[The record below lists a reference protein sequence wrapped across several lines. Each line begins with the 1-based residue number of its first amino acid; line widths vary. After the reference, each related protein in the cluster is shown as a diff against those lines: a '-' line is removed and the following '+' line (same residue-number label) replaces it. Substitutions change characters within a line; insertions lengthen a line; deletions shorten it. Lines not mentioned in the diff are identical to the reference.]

1 MTNEKDKK
9 KVFNIDEFLMVIGR
23 EPLLSAEE
31 ELVLI
36 KAIQE
41 KGPKCNEM
49 KRLVRP
55 NLRFVVSVANQYKNK
70 GLSLEELIEVGTEGL
85 KKATAKYDVNA
96 EYKFLSYAV
105 WWIRQAIIQALNE
118 KTEDG
123 NNKKNKEMESLKEQW
138 KKDVQHE
145 LEVRMQKLKA
155 FIYNP
160 TSIDEAS
167 KPTATIDCSK
177 PFTYPSLKKA
187 VKQFMEEVTARDLD
201 IEGAG
206 VGRETYIFSWNP
218 ERFVSQWWQPYL
230 DAIGF
235 EGVTATAPKNSY
247 GVNDGQL
254 LLDYNGCRAVLW
266 EENRDTY
273 FCPLASTDEDFA
285 EERWPD
291 KRFIKFNRLTLS
303 AIVEYLRLMPQITL
317 K

>member
-9 KVFNIDEFLMVIGR
+9 KVFNIDEFLMEIGR

-36 KAIQE
+36 KTIQE
-41 KGPKCNEM
+41 KGPECKEM
-49 KRLVRP
+49 ERLVRP

-85 KKATAKYDVNA
+85 KKATEKYDVNA

-105 WWIRQAIIQALNE
+105 WWIRQAIIQTINE

-123 NNKKNKEMESLKEQW
+123 NNKKNKEMESLKEHW

-155 FIYNP
+155 FIENP
-160 TSIDEAS
+160 TAAEDAQ
-167 KPTATIDCSK
+167 KPIVTIDCSK

-187 VKQFMEEVTARDLD
+187 VKRFMEEVTARDLD
-201 IEGAG
+201 KEGAG

-230 DAIGF
+230 EAIGL

-266 EENRDTY
+266 EKNRDTY
-273 FCPLASTDEDFA
+273 FCPLANIDEDFA

-291 KRFIKFNRLTLS
+291 NRFVKFKRLTLS
-303 AIVEYLRLMPQITL
+303 AIVEYLRLMPQITM

>member
-9 KVFNIDEFLMVIGR
+9 KVFNIDEFLMEIGR

-41 KGPKCNEM
+41 KGPECKEM
-49 KRLVRP
+49 ERLVRP

-85 KKATAKYDVNA
+85 KKATERYDVNA

-105 WWIRQAIIQALNE
+105 WWIRQTMIQALNE
-118 KTEDG
+118 KTEYENNI
-123 NNKKNKEMESLKEQW
+123 NNKDMESLKEQW
-138 KKDVQHE
+138 KKAVQHE
-145 LEVRMQKLKA
+145 LEDRMQKLKA

-167 KPTATIDCSK
+167 KPTVTIDCSK

-206 VGRETYIFSWNP
+206 VGHETYIFSWNP

-254 LLDYNGCRAVLW
+254 LLDYNDCRAVLW

-291 KRFIKFNRLTLS
+291 ERFIKFSRLTLS
-303 AIVEYLRLMPQITL
+303 AIVEYLRLMPQITM